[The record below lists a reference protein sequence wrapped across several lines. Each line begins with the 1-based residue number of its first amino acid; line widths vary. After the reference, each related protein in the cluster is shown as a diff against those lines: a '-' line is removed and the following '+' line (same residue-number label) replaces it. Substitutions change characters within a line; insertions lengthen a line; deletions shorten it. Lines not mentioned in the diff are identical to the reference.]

1 MLKSRVAVIA
11 GALATSLAGC
21 ASAPNARDPVAPMA
35 ILADL
40 CPFPSDLTPEQMET
54 IADALDAA
62 FDDPGI
68 ALLAVEWERLNAE
81 ARACRRRP

>member
-21 ASAPNARDPVAPMA
+21 ASAPNALGPVAPTV

-54 IADALDAA
+54 IANALDAA
-62 FDDPGI
+62 SDDPGI
-68 ALLAVEWERLNAE
+68 GLLAVEWERLDAE